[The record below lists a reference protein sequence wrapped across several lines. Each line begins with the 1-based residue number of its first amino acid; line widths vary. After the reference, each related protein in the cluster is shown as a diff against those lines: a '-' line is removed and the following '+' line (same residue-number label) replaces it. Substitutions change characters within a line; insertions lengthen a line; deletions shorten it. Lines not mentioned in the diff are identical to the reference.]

1 MSALKA
7 LGEHI
12 INIHGQNDNKLL
24 FSSQKHIDL
33 LDLFIGRKI
42 FELKNRYQ
50 KDLLLLKKEQLE
62 IPNKTCEFMAAVA
75 LLFVLI
81 LTGVIMPTPIF
92 ANDLIANSAI
102 TTPALLQVKE
112 KFVEE
117 LDPQA
122 AKNKFETK
130 MTTKYSG
137 MKMNNVSDG
146 IKHIRMTKYYNGQP
160 VKINVIEMNQR
171 VASNY
176 EVKPATASPYSLH
189 NKSSVRSIAGRTNS
203 IVAVNG
209 GYFKPQT
216 GVPLGTLMIDGKI
229 YTGPIYD
236 RVALGI
242 FEDRYEVGRVGF
254 AGSITGNNQTIKID
268 NINQPRMLSSYVL
281 AYTRDWGKYAPASPR
296 YGVQL
301 QIQGNKIT
309 AASANPLFIPEDGY
323 VLVGP
328 KSVLGKLFGAQEI
341 EMEIGTNPQWKDVKH
356 IISGGPYLVKNGNV
370 YVDIK
375 EEKLLSVGGRNP
387 RTAIGYTAD
396 NNLIIVTADG
406 REESSIGMTLWELA
420 GLMKSL
426 GCVNAINLDGGG
438 STVMYVNGQIV
449 NQPPQIGG
457 IALSN
462 ALVISK
468 KM

>member
-1 MSALKA
+1 M
-7 LGEHI
+7 
-12 INIHGQNDNKLL
+12 DT
-24 FSSQKHIDL
+24 
-33 LDLFIGRKI
+33 
-42 FELKNRYQ
+42 
-50 KDLLLLKKEQLE
+50 LLLKKEQLE
-62 IPNKTCEFMAAVA
+62 IPNKTCEFIAAIV
-75 LLFVLI
+75 LLII
-81 LTGVIMPTPIF
+81 LTLAGGIMQTPIF
-92 ANDLIANSAI
+92 ANDLIANSTI
-102 TTPALLQVKE
+102 TTPALIQVKD
-112 KFVEE
+112 KLLEE

-122 AKNKFETK
+122 VRNKFETQVAI
-130 MTTKYSG
+130 KYAG
-137 MKMNNVSDG
+137 MNITNVTDG
-146 IKHIRMTKYYNGQP
+146 VKHIKMTKYYNGKP
-160 VKINVIEMNQR
+160 VRINVIEMSPKI
-171 VASNY
+171 ASDY
-176 EVKPATASPYSLH
+176 EVKPATASTYTLQH
-189 NKSSVRSIAGRTNS
+189 KTTVRTIAGRTNS

-216 GVPLGTLMIDGKI
+216 GVPLGTLMIDGKM

-242 FEDRYEVGRVGF
+242 FEDGFDVGRVRF
-254 AGSITGNNQTIKID
+254 EGSITGNKQTIKID

-301 QIQGNKIT
+301 QIKGNKII
-309 AASANPLFIPEDGY
+309 AASANPLSIPEDGY

-328 KSVLGKLFGAQEI
+328 KSELGKLFGAEEI
-341 EMEIGTNPQWKDVKH
+341 EMKIGTNPKWENVKH
-356 IISGGPYLVKNGNV
+356 IISGGPYLVRNGNV
-370 YVDIK
+370 YVDIA
-375 EEKLLSVGGRNP
+375 EEKLLAIGGRNP

-406 REESSIGMTLWELA
+406 REGSSIGMTLTELA
-420 GLMKSL
+420 NLMKSL

-449 NQPPQIGG
+449 NKPPQTGG